1 MEFVDGLR
9 EQADSY
15 LDFLERDEQSAL
27 QLPRV
32 LDGDDCPDE
41 DLDGLVSARIARL
54 VWSEEEILQMHDEN
68 FNPAH
73 QLPRQ
78 YAILLQRAAYDWLK
92 TNGYPA
98 QYAEEGVLLSIAG
111 RDSPESHFAT
121 GASQERLQEI
131 ASWSR
136 SPGGSWSRSLLE
148 EPEEEA
154 IPMDVEKA
162 GYGTILPCGATL
174 TSYLIQDKT
183 ILYGF

>member
-1 MEFVDGLR
+1 MRSRYFRGTTQKSSLAEVTSSLT
-9 EQADSY
+9 Y
-15 LDFLERDEQSAL
+15 AL
-27 QLPRV
+27 NHLLLTDRYNAGFNPGYV
-32 LDGDDCPDE
+32 LDGELAYRLDE
-41 DLDGLVSARIARL
+41 V
-54 VWSEEEILQMHDEN
+54 
-68 FNPAH
+68 
-73 QLPRQ
+73 
-78 YAILLQRAAYDWLK
+78 AYDWLK

-136 SPGGSWSRSLLE
+136 SPGVSWSKSLLE

-154 IPMDVEKA
+154 IPMDVEGA
-162 GYGTILPCGATL
+162 GCGTVLPCGATL

-183 ILYGF
+183 VI